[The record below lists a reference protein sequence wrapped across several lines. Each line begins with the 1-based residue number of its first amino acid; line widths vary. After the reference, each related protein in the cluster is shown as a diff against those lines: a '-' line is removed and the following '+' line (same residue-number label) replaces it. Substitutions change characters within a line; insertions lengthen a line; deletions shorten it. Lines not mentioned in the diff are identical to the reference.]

1 MHKETAMCKR
11 RTMRAAATRPYEGR
25 TIRFEPRRDPER
37 RSGSRHH
44 CGGFPWWT
52 LWLIWPL
59 IGLLKW
65 SAPLLLGVVAG
76 MGQLTLPLIPV
87 LMIVLGLL
95 LLRRR

>member
-1 MHKETAMCKR
+1 MCKR
-11 RTMRAAATRPYEGR
+11 RTMQAAATEPYEGQ
-25 TIRFEPRRDPER
+25 TIRFDPQHDPER
-37 RSGSRHH
+37 HYKSRHH

-65 SAPLLLGVVAG
+65 SAPLLLGAVAG
-76 MGQLTLPLIPV
+76 LGQLTLPLIPV